1 MSFSPGERCVR
12 LSPGLM
18 DIHRRMVSITLQS
31 TDVYLRSLLVYFCH
45 QETKVFKIDI
55 LAKISL
61 IWSTKILVGG
71 MQGIVNWTRK
81 VLMPSS
87 RQGLKAKSNKPIS
100 SGGKIKQSDLDPF
113 TTSPGV
119 S

>member
-1 MSFSPGERCVR
+1 MSFSPRKRCVR
-12 LSPGLM
+12 PSPGLM
-18 DIHRRMVSITLQS
+18 DIHRRMVSIILQS
-31 TDVYLRSLLVYFCH
+31 TDVYLRSLLVYFCL

-71 MQGIVNWTRK
+71 MHGIVNWTK
-81 VLMPSS
+81 KALMPSS

-100 SGGKIKQSDLDPF
+100 SGGEMRSK
-113 TTSPGV
+113 
-119 S
+119 